1 MAESIKV
8 FQNLYD
14 NVINFESKE
23 EFMNYYKKHQNEID
37 SMKTRGINV
46 RYKIPGYR
54 IGRQKN
60 QILLFPTK
68 KEDDENDDKNENQN
82 SLEIHEKINVL
93 NRRLKKIEEMLTFL
107 CENLK
112 NDSFSDNY

>member
-1 MAESIKV
+1 MKQIHVRLGGLNIK
-8 FQNLYD
+8 
-14 NVINFESKE
+14 
-23 EFMNYYKKHQNEID
+23 
-37 SMKTRGINV
+37 
-46 RYKIPGYR
+46 YKIPGYR

-68 KEDDENDDKNENQN
+68 KCDDENDDKNENQN

-107 CENLK
+107 CESFK
-112 NDSFSDNY
+112 NDSFSEAY

>member
-1 MAESIKV
+1 MSESIKV

-23 EFMNYYKKHQNEID
+23 EFMNFYKKHQNEID
-37 SMKTRGINV
+37 SMKTRGLNV
-46 RYKIPGYR
+46 KYKIPGYR

-68 KEDDENDDKNENQN
+68 KEDENEDKNENQN

-107 CENLK
+107 CESFK
-112 NDSFSDNY
+112 NDSFSEAY